1 MKLTIKT
8 DFDKLVRAFEKAP
21 EKTRRMVR
29 VELKAAAEG
38 IKDRASTEHRYK
50 RKSGTLERDGLVA
63 RVEDNVAIIALNPR
77 VPYGV
82 YVHEGTKPHIIL
94 PSRKRVLRWSDG
106 NQYFFAKKVN
116 HPGTKPD
123 QFLYNAANKER
134 PLIESR
140 FNNALAKLVRDL

>member
-8 DFDKLVRAFEKAP
+8 DFDKLARAFEKAP

-29 VELKAAAEG
+29 VELKTAAEG

-50 RKSGTLERDGLVA
+50 RKSGTLERDGLVT
-63 RVEDNVAIIALNPR
+63 RVEDSVAVIALNPR

-94 PSRKRVLRWSDG
+94 PKEKRVLRWSDG
-106 NQYFFAKKVN
+106 SEYFFAKSVV